1 MIDVDE
7 AGSRGKQRGTD
18 KNMTVVLG
26 VSSSTAFVFTRYLN
40 IQSTNNLRY
49 LQKSELT
56 K

>member
-26 VSSSTAFVFTRYLN
+26 VSTSTTFVFTRYLN
-40 IQSTNNLRY
+40 IQSIENI
-49 LQKSELT
+49 
-56 K
+56 